1 MGRDKDA
8 RQTRCAGTS
17 AKNDGVQVVMGGYVL
32 ESRDAGRPA
41 REGGHTKATAHGP
54 AWEGM
59 CEKDGAGAG
68 KGGGTYKG
76 DGAQVGMGGHV
87 RERR

>member
-1 MGRDKDA
+1 MTEVD
-8 RQTRCAGTS
+8 
-17 AKNDGVQVVMGGYVL
+17 
-32 ESRDAGRPA
+32 
-41 REGGHTKATAHGP
+41 TKATAHGP